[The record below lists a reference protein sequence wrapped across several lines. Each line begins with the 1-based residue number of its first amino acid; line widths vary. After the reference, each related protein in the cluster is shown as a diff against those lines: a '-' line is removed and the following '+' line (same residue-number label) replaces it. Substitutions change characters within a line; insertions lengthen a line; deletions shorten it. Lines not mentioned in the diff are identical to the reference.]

1 MTKINNQIELTQL
14 KEQSANHIKNKGY
27 NGKTVNTT
35 FVAAFPISNPKY
47 SLLVMME
54 NPKRIKETSG
64 LNTSGWNAVPTAADI
79 ILAIAPQLN
88 VQPNYDLN
96 EVINSKIIE
105 AAYGR

>member
-1 MTKINNQIELTQL
+1 
-14 KEQSANHIKNKGY
+14 
-27 NGKTVNTT
+27 
-35 FVAAFPISNPKY
+35 
-47 SLLVMME
+47 MME